1 MDLDDFI
8 NGKMKVEGSLMIPVR
23 LVFGL
28 VIGIFALIVIWACR
42 STYRDVMNAEDDP
55 TTHASR
61 TQSVL
66 TVNRSRIRNAYPE
79 IKKIEDLEMNLCA
92 TMV

>member
-1 MDLDDFI
+1 MDDFI
-8 NGKMKVEGSLMIPVR
+8 DGKMKVDGSFLIPVR

-55 TTHASR
+55 TTYGSR
-61 TQSVL
+61 NPSD
-66 TVNRSRIRNAYPE
+66 VNRSRIRNGSPQ
-79 IKKIEDLEMNLCA
+79 IKRIKDLEMNLCA